1 MFNMKICFNCKKE
14 VPENSIYCMY
24 CAYKV
29 SDFKDNEEVMK
40 KIKELPILNS
50 IDNTDGTPNQ
60 AANVKVSEEVKQ
72 DLTAYKILTNTKY
85 NYEAINQLL
94 QSWAGHLDHEG
105 QEFYDNLRIGAKQ

>member
-1 MFNMKICFNCKKE
+1 MKTCYNCKKE
-14 VPENSIYCMY
+14 VPEDSIYCMY

-50 IDNTDGTPNQ
+50 IDNTDSTRNQ

-72 DLTAYKILTNTKY
+72 DLTAYKIMTNTKY

-105 QEFYDNLRIGAKQ
+105 QEIYDNLRIGAK

>member
-1 MFNMKICFNCKKE
+1 MKICFNCKKE

-29 SDFKDNEEVMK
+29 GNFEDNEEVMK
-40 KIKELPILNS
+40 KIKDLPVLNS
-50 IDNTDGTPNQ
+50 VDNTDGTPNQ

-72 DLTAYKILTNTKY
+72 DLAAYKIMTNTKY

-94 QSWAGHLDHEG
+94 QSWSGHLDHEG
-105 QEFYDNLRIGAKQ
+105 QDFYNNLRTGISE